1 MKNPIRKRILRQI
14 IQSPGKTLP
23 LFLAM
28 VFIVTFSSSFF
39 TSQDSAK
46 HLYYKQLNEGAIEDG
61 QFTTIFPL
69 TEAAKNELEKKDIKL
84 YESFY
89 LELAN
94 TPDKTLKAYVNRK
107 DINLPQILE
116 GRLASGVD
124 EVAISANYARANK
137 IKVGEKIALE
147 GQEYLVTGLIS
158 LPDYSSLL
166 AHRDDL
172 VMDTG
177 HFGTCLL
184 AKKGFESFQDV
195 PVRYTYVY
203 HTKAPLDK
211 KEGREKLKDLI
222 QVVNQDNRIIDG
234 VIQQDNHC
242 ITYLMDDMNGD
253 VPMMITFMVIL
264 FVALA
269 FISAVQVKSLI
280 EREAPVIGTLLAS
293 GYTKKELWTTYMM
306 TPTILAIVA
315 GILGNIF
322 AYLYAYQ
329 KYIALYYQ
337 SFDLPSFQARITL
350 RSFLLTCIVPLLIY
364 WAINGLIIA
373 KSLRFKPLDFLRGR
387 LSKEKK
393 SKVKLSLPD
402 FIMKYRI
409 RVALDNKLNLAS
421 LLFGIILANVL
432 LVYGLSVQPIFKQY
446 TEEMK
451 NNMPYHYSYFVKMEE
466 KGLQAAEA
474 ESGNSRT
481 GKEPQAGKDHQELP
495 SDDKGQERGEIQVAK
510 ATILTVELVDRENK
524 KVQIFGV
531 DKGSAYKIPD
541 WEGLKAGEV
550 IVSKG
555 VLERFSYKIG
565 DEIKVRE
572 PFHTKD
578 ISLRIKDVD
587 DATTQFQIYTRR
599 EYLNKMVDQDPDF
612 MNAYLSNV
620 KLKINKDNL
629 LTLID
634 KENMTKF
641 MEHFLEGFGPVFEM
655 FFYIGIGF
663 SIIVT
668 VIVTNLI
675 VDKARVN
682 IGYLKIFGFHDREIT
697 KIYVQ
702 GILILL
708 VIFQFLMIPLLNQLL
723 IWLMY
728 LAMTKFDA
736 YVLVDIP
743 LNTYF
748 KALAVNV
755 LIFILIQIFEKV
767 RISRLDMVK
776 ELKMING

>member
-116 GRLASGVD
+116 GRLASGAD

-466 KGLQAAEA
+466 KGLQAAE
-474 ESGNSRT
+474 E
-481 GKEPQAGKDHQELP
+481 
-495 SDDKGQERGEIQVAK
+495 GQGGGDLEVAK

-587 DATTQFQIYTRR
+587 DATSQFQIYTRR
-599 EYLNKMVDQDPDF
+599 EYLNQMVEQDPDF

-620 KLKINKDNL
+620 KLKISKDNL

-702 GILILL
+702 GILVLL
-708 VIFQFLMIPLLNQLL
+708 IIFQFLMIPLINQLL

-736 YVLVDIP
+736 YVVVDIP